1 MSRWLAI
8 ANPAAGAFRDHE
20 FKSKWLPE
28 VLDCVADVSYTEAPR
43 QAAEIARSAHNY
55 DGIVVIGG
63 DGTIF
68 DVLAGIAGS
77 ERLLALVPAG
87 RGNSLAL
94 DLGIGEMSVAVDA
107 LKSGEP
113 ARIDLLEVNV
123 GFADGRQQT
132 FLAAS
137 TLAVGYVADVVRLAP
152 RFSALGRYAYTAAA
166 VCSQPKNR
174 YVESEYDSVGKRAGS
189 ISGVSINNTRYLANF
204 LALPEASISDGQF
217 DALELRAGWA
227 RQLAHNLS
235 VLSHTYVVAASE
247 KFCARTVHM
256 SFPTPQLFMAD
267 GELFENVVDLR
278 VVTRPGALAVQRL
291 RIKTC

>member
-8 ANPAAGAFRDHE
+8 ANPAAGAFRDDE

-28 VLDCVADVSYTEAPR
+28 VLDCVADVAYTEAPR

-68 DVLAGIAGS
+68 DVLSGIAGS

-94 DLGIGEMSVAVDA
+94 DLGIGELSVALDA
-107 LKSGEP
+107 LKYGEP
-113 ARIDLLEVNV
+113 ARIDLLEVDV
-123 GFADGRQQT
+123 GFADGMQQT

-189 ISGVSINNTRYLANF
+189 ISGISINNTRYLANF

-235 VLSHTYVVAASE
+235 VLSHTYLVAASE
-247 KFCARTVHM
+247 EFCARTVHM
-256 SFPTPQLFMAD
+256 SFPIPQLFMAD

-278 VVTRPGALAVQRL
+278 VVTRPGALTVQRL

>member
-8 ANPAAGAFRDHE
+8 ANPVAGAFSDNN

-28 VLDCVADVSYTEAPR
+28 ILDYVTDVAYTEAPR

-68 DVLAGIAGS
+68 DVLSGIVGS

-94 DLGIGEMSVAVDA
+94 HLGIGELSVAVDA

-113 ARIDLLEVNV
+113 ARIDLLEVDV
-123 GFADGRQQT
+123 GFADGTQQT
-132 FLAAS
+132 FLSAS
-137 TLAVGYVADVVRLAP
+137 TLAVGYIADVVRLAP
-152 RFSALGRYAYTAAA
+152 RFSALGRYAYTAAT
-166 VCSQPKNR
+166 VCSRPKKR
-174 YVESEYDSVGKRAGS
+174 HVEVEYDSVGKRAGS
-189 ISGVSINNTRYLANF
+189 FSGISINNTRYLANF
-204 LALPEASISDGQF
+204 LALPGASNSDGQF
-217 DALELRAGWA
+217 DVLELRAGWS

-235 VLSHTYVVAASE
+235 VLSQTYLVGASE
-247 KFCARTVHM
+247 EFRARTVHM
-256 SFPTPQLFMAD
+256 SFPTPQLLMVD

-278 VVTRPGALAVQRL
+278 VVTRPEALTVQRL
-291 RIKTC
+291 RMKTC

>member
-8 ANPAAGAFRDHE
+8 ANPVAGGFSDNN

-28 VLDCVADVSYTEAPR
+28 VLDYVTDVAYTEAPR
-43 QAAEIARSAHNY
+43 QAAEIARSAQNY

-68 DVLAGIAGS
+68 DVLSGIVGS
-77 ERLLALVPAG
+77 GRLLAVIPAG

-94 DLGIGEMSVAVDA
+94 DLGIGELSVAVDA

-123 GFADGRQQT
+123 GFADGTQQT

-137 TLAVGYVADVVRLAP
+137 TLAVGYIADVVRLAP
-152 RFSALGRYAYTAAA
+152 RFSALGRYAYTAAT
-166 VCSQPKNR
+166 VWLRPKKR
-174 YVESEYDSVGKRAGS
+174 YVEVEYDSVGNRAGRV
-189 ISGVSINNTRYLANF
+189 SGITITNTRYLANF
-204 LALPEASISDGQF
+204 LALPGASNSDGQF
-217 DALELRAGWA
+217 DVLELRAGWA

-235 VLSHTYVVAASE
+235 VLSHTYLVGASE
-247 KFCARTVHM
+247 EFCARTVHM
-256 SFPTPQLFMAD
+256 SFPIPQLLMAD

-278 VVTRPGALAVQRL
+278 VVTRPEALTVQRL
-291 RIKTC
+291 RMKTC

>member
-8 ANPAAGAFRDHE
+8 ANPVAGGFSDNN

-28 VLDCVADVSYTEAPR
+28 ILDYVTDVAYTEAPR

-68 DVLAGIAGS
+68 DVLSGITDSG
-77 ERLLALVPAG
+77 RLLAVIPAG

-94 DLGIGEMSVAVDA
+94 DLGIGKISVAVDA

-113 ARIDLLEVNV
+113 ARIDLLEVDV
-123 GFADGRQQT
+123 GFADGTQQT

-137 TLAVGYVADVVRLAP
+137 TLAVGYIADVVRLAP
-152 RFSALGRYAYTAAA
+152 RFSALGRYAYTAAT
-166 VCSQPKNR
+166 VWLRPKNR
-174 YVESEYDSVGKRAGS
+174 HVEVEYDSVGNRAGS
-189 ISGVSINNTRYLANF
+189 FSGISINNTRYLANF
-204 LALPEASISDGQF
+204 LALPGASVSDGQF
-217 DALELRAGWA
+217 DVLELRAGWA

-235 VLSHTYVVAASE
+235 VLSHTYLVGASE
-247 KFCARTVHM
+247 EFRARTVHM
-256 SFPTPQLFMAD
+256 SFPTPQLLMAD

-278 VVTRPGALAVQRL
+278 VMTRPEALTVQRL
-291 RIKTC
+291 RMKTC

>member
-8 ANPAAGAFRDHE
+8 ANPAAGAFRDDE

-68 DVLAGIAGS
+68 DVLSGIAGS

-94 DLGIGEMSVAVDA
+94 DLGIGELSVALDA
-107 LKSGEP
+107 LKYGEP

-123 GFADGRQQT
+123 GFADGMQQT

-166 VCSQPKNR
+166 VCSRPKNH
-174 YVESEYDSVGKRAGS
+174 YVES
-189 ISGVSINNTRYLANF
+189 
-204 LALPEASISDGQF
+204 
-217 DALELRAGWA
+217 
-227 RQLAHNLS
+227 
-235 VLSHTYVVAASE
+235 
-247 KFCARTVHM
+247 
-256 SFPTPQLFMAD
+256 
-267 GELFENVVDLR
+267 
-278 VVTRPGALAVQRL
+278 
-291 RIKTC
+291 

>member
-8 ANPAAGAFRDHE
+8 ANPAAGAFRDNN
-20 FKSKWLPE
+20 FTSKWLPE

-68 DVLAGIAGS
+68 DVLSGIAGS
-77 ERLLALVPAG
+77 ERLLAVVPAG

-94 DLGIGEMSVAVDA
+94 DLGIGELSVALDA
-107 LKSGEP
+107 LKYGEP

-123 GFADGRQQT
+123 GFADGMQQT

-166 VCSQPKNR
+166 VCSQPRNR
-174 YVESEYDSVGKRAGS
+174 YVESEYDSVGKRDGS
-189 ISGVSINNTRYLANF
+189 ISGISINNTRYLANF

-235 VLSHTYVVAASE
+235 VLSHTYLVAASE
-247 KFCARTVHM
+247 EFCARTVHM

-278 VVTRPGALAVQRL
+278 VVTRPGALTVQRL

>member
-8 ANPAAGAFRDHE
+8 ANPAAGAFRDNN
-20 FKSKWLPE
+20 FTSKWLPE

-68 DVLAGIAGS
+68 DVLSGIAGS

-94 DLGIGEMSVAVDA
+94 DLGIGELSVAVDA

-123 GFADGRQQT
+123 GFADGMQQT

-166 VCSQPKNR
+166 VCSQPRNR
-174 YVESEYDSVGKRAGS
+174 YVESEYDSVGKRDGS
-189 ISGVSINNTRYLANF
+189 ISGISINNTRYLANF

-235 VLSHTYVVAASE
+235 VLSHTYIVAASE

>member
-8 ANPAAGAFRDHE
+8 ANPAAGAFCDNN

-28 VLDCVADVSYTEAPR
+28 VLDYVADVSYTEAPR

-68 DVLAGIAGS
+68 DVLSGIAGS

-94 DLGIGEMSVAVDA
+94 DLGIGELSVAVDA

-123 GFADGRQQT
+123 GFADGMQQT

-137 TLAVGYVADVVRLAP
+137 TLAVGYIADVVRLAP

-166 VCSQPKNR
+166 VCSRPKNH

-189 ISGVSINNTRYLANF
+189 ISGISINNTRYLANF

-235 VLSHTYVVAASE
+235 VLSHTYLVGASE
-247 KFCARTVHM
+247 EFCARTVHM
-256 SFPTPQLFMAD
+256 SFPTPQLLMAD

-278 VVTRPGALAVQRL
+278 VVTRPGALTVQRL

>member
-8 ANPAAGAFRDHE
+8 ANPAAGAFRDDE

-68 DVLAGIAGS
+68 DVLSGIAGS
-77 ERLLALVPAG
+77 DRLLALVPAG

-94 DLGIGEMSVAVDA
+94 DLGIGELSAALDA
-107 LKSGEP
+107 LKYGEP
-113 ARIDLLEVNV
+113 ARIDLLEVDV
-123 GFADGRQQT
+123 GFADGMQQT

-189 ISGVSINNTRYLANF
+189 ISGISINNTRYLANF

-235 VLSHTYVVAASE
+235 VLSHTYLVAASE
-247 KFCARTVHM
+247 EFCARTVHM

-278 VVTRPGALAVQRL
+278 VVTRPGALKVQRL

>member
-8 ANPAAGAFRDHE
+8 ANPAAGAFRDNN
-20 FKSKWLPE
+20 FTSKWLPE

-68 DVLAGIAGS
+68 DVLSGIAGS
-77 ERLLALVPAG
+77 ERLLAVVPAG

-94 DLGIGEMSVAVDA
+94 DLGIGELSVALDA
-107 LKSGEP
+107 LKYGEP
-113 ARIDLLEVNV
+113 ARIDLLDVNV
-123 GFADGRQQT
+123 GFADGMQQT

-166 VCSQPKNR
+166 VCSQPRNR
-174 YVESEYDSVGKRAGS
+174 YVESEYDSVGKRDGS
-189 ISGVSINNTRYLANF
+189 ISGISINNTRYLANY

-235 VLSHTYVVAASE
+235 VLSHTYLVAASE
-247 KFCARTVHM
+247 EFCARTVHM

-278 VVTRPGALAVQRL
+278 VVTRPGALTVQRL